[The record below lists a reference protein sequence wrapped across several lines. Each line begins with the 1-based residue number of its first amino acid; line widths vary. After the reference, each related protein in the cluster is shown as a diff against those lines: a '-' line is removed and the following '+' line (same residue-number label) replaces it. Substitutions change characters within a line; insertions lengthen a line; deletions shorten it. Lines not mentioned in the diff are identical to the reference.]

1 MAMMTRIA
9 MEEGRGGVGGKGDND
24 CNEMEKGWWWRQR
37 QWQRQWKV
45 VVVRRWCGGAVV
57 TMVAMVTIIAVV
69 TMIAME
75 RNSDGS
81 TMVVVG
87 HHTMLPVTTVDTWMQ
102 YKGSNPFTIDV
113 VAVHGCIRGRQ
124 RRVWCAVL
132 VSDCEIVVV
141 QMHRRRGGML
151 QVPFA
156 VRQLHDM
163 CKESRRV
170 GKLNMVR
177 RDTTCKKYV

>member
-1 MAMMTRIA
+1 MRIA
-9 MEEGRGGVGGKGDND
+9 MEEGRGGGGGKGDND

-87 HHTMLPVTTVDTWMQ
+87 H
-102 YKGSNPFTIDV
+102 IDV
-113 VAVHGCIRGRQ
+113 VAVHGCIRGHQ
-124 RRVWCAVL
+124 RRVWCAVM

-156 VRQLHDM
+156 VRQLQVLTVACM
-163 CKESRRV
+163 
-170 GKLNMVR
+170 
-177 RDTTCKKYV
+177 TTTDE